1 MNESKRSL
9 ISADPNVTIG
19 STSRRRHNG
28 QLHVCSTFGPFQKGH
43 YNLVNH
49 QTVHLQN
56 KAPKMPN
63 LRGRQ
68 KDMFR
73 VIEKLLDSKNSR
85 LFNLIGWGG
94 TGKSALVSSVLD
106 YISERGLLKGGS
118 IYFNARNITMC
129 EVFIQNINQ
138 VLISENPTLFGI
150 T

>member
-1 MNESKRSL
+1 
-9 ISADPNVTIG
+9 
-19 STSRRRHNG
+19 
-28 QLHVCSTFGPFQKGH
+28 
-43 YNLVNH
+43 
-49 QTVHLQN
+49 
-56 KAPKMPN
+56 MPN